1 MRESYLL
8 CVETDPDPTETSLAQ
23 LDDASLARR
32 VIAGSTAAEAELC
45 RRLLPRLRLYGRK
58 HLREPHA
65 AEDLAQQAMVLA
77 LERLRVGALRE
88 PEKLASFV
96 FGICRM
102 VVVDLRRTH
111 ARREKLMERF
121 GDDLYPSAVEAA
133 PRVDRALLTACLE
146 QLGERERS
154 ILILTFYDQ
163 RQAAE
168 LATELGVSE
177 GNLRVIRH
185 RGLER
190 VRRCMTGGL
199 AA

>member
-1 MRESYLL
+1 
-8 CVETDPDPTETSLAQ
+8 
-23 LDDASLARR
+23 
-32 VIAGSTAAEAELC
+32 
-45 RRLLPRLRLYGRK
+45 
-58 HLREPHA
+58 
-65 AEDLAQQAMVLA
+65 
-77 LERLRVGALRE
+77 
-88 PEKLASFV
+88 
-96 FGICRM
+96 
-102 VVVDLRRTH
+102 
-111 ARREKLMERF
+111 MERF
-121 GDDLYPSAVEAA
+121 GDDLYPASVEAA

>member
-8 CVETDPDPTETSLAQ
+8 SVETDPDPTETSLAQ

-32 VIAGSTAAEAELC
+32 VITGSTAAEAELC
-45 RRLLPRLRLYGRK
+45 RRLIPRLRLYGRK

-65 AEDLAQQAMVLA
+65 AEDLAQQAMVVA
-77 LERLRVGALRE
+77 LERLRAGALRE
-88 PEKLASFV
+88 SEKLASFV

-121 GDDLYPSAVEAA
+121 GDDLYPSAVEPA

-154 ILILTFYDQ
+154 VLILTFYDQ
-163 RQAAE
+163 RQAGE

-190 VRRCMTGGL
+190 VRRCMTG
-199 AA
+199 AAA